1 MTPDLNSLTLNLQT
15 GADADVRERI
25 GLARMLRKELS
36 GLPDIETLDPLPVPA
51 DPRSK
56 APGVDWQTVVV
67 TLAASGGV
75 LTTLIGTVQ
84 AWLTRHERSSVTLEM
99 GGDKL
104 VVTGVSSE
112 SERRLVNDWIAR
124 HKL

>member
-1 MTPDLNSLTLNLQT
+1 MPSDLSTLTLNLE
-15 GADADVRERI
+15 ADADERECI
-25 GLARMLRKELS
+25 DLARKLRKELS
-36 GLPDIETLDPLPVPA
+36 GLPDIETLDSPLLSV
-51 DPRSK
+51 DPRNK
-56 APGVDWQTVVV
+56 ASGVDWQTVVV

-104 VVTGVSSE
+104 AITGVSPE
-112 SERRLVNDWIAR
+112 SQRRLVDDWITR
-124 HKL
+124 HKR